1 MPVPRTSVVIS
12 QFFLRI
18 SIFLEHLLSNP
29 IRTSSVISQFFL
41 RTPVVISQFFLRTS
55 VVFLLCTT
63 WTSFFMFVSNAF
75 WCKYLLGYIVSC
87 DATFSCNFVLCEF
100 LRYIGETFVRTIR
113 SMHSILND
121 ILQCFHHVR
130 KKIVIQ
136 QISILL
142 LRAYIFLYILI
153 SACSD
158 IIVCFMYAILAT
170 YIL

>member
-1 MPVPRTSVVIS
+1 M
-12 QFFLRI
+12 FLG
-18 SIFLEHLLSNP
+18 HLLLNP

-41 RTPVVISQFFLRTS
+41 RRPVVISQFFLRTS

-130 KKIVIQ
+130 KKNCNPTNQHTAFKSIY
-136 QISILL
+136 ISIYFNKCVQWHYSLL
-142 LRAYIFLYILI
+142 Y
-153 SACSD
+153 
-158 IIVCFMYAILAT
+158 VCYPCHIYLVDKHWT
-170 YIL
+170 DLND

>member
-1 MPVPRTSVVIS
+1 MCQLLGHQLSYPVLS
-12 QFFLRI
+12 QDIHVL
-18 SIFLEHLLSNP
+18 
-29 IRTSSVISQFFL
+29 RTSSVISQFFL
-41 RTPVVISQFFLRTS
+41 RRPVVISQFFLRTS

-100 LRYIGETFVRTIR
+100 LLYIGETFVRTIR

-121 ILQCFHHVR
+121 ILQCFHHR

-158 IIVCFMYAILAT
+158 IIACFMYAILAT
-170 YIL
+170 FIL